1 MGKAA
6 TPKAKSPKA
15 KPPKAKPPKA
25 KLVKDPKAKPP
36 KAKPV
41 KAKPVK
47 AKLAKPKLPK
57 AKKKALKVAA
67 ALPLP
72 PTIPVARQLA
82 MPKAAA
88 AAGAG
93 ALGPFTVEGAE
104 AAILDTLWRTI
115 EARRAAGDIEHS
127 HSARLLAR
135 GTAKVAQKLGE
146 EAVECVIEATMGNR
160 AATVLES
167 ADLLY
172 HLLVLWVDA
181 GIAPAEVWA
190 ELARRQGISGIAE
203 KASRPKGLV
212 RAANTTK
219 LP

>member
-6 TPKAKSPKA
+6 TPKLKPAKAKAPKA
-15 KPPKAKPPKA
+15 KPAKPKPAKA
-25 KLVKDPKAKPP
+25 KLPKPKAL
-36 KAKPV
+36 KA
-41 KAKPVK
+41 
-47 AKLAKPKLPK
+47 KLPK

-67 ALPLP
+67 SLPLP
-72 PTIPVARQLA
+72 PTIPVAEQLA
-82 MPKAAA
+82 MPKAAS

-104 AAILDTLWRTI
+104 AAILDTLWRTV
-115 EARRAAGDIEHS
+115 EARRAAGDVENS

-172 HLLVLWVDA
+172 HLMVLWVDA

-212 RAANTTK
+212 KAAQTTK